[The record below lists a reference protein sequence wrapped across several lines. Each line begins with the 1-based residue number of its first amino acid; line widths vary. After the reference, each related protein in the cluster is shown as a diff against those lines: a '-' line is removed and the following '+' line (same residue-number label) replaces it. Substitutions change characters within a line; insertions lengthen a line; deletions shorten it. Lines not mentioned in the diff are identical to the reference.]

1 MQTLEK
7 QLRDLAAAKAL
18 DFHDFMC
25 DNFSSLDDREQQEQ
39 YNSMLDECYEPIDIC
54 GHNYDPSRAL
64 MMCDPVAYHVGLSDY
79 FSTEDFIE
87 IECEL
92 YRVSELEDY
101 LEQEA

>member
-1 MQTLEK
+1 MSLEK
-7 QLRDLAAAKAL
+7 QLRDLAAAKTT
-18 DFHDFMC
+18 DFHEFMC
-25 DNFSSLDDREQQEQ
+25 DNFSSLDDREQANQ
-39 YNSMLDECYEPIDIC
+39 YDSMLDDCYEPINIC
-54 GHNYDPSRAL
+54 GYNYEPSRAL
-64 MMCDPVAYHVGLSDY
+64 KEVDPIAYRVGMADY